1 MRTEKKI
8 GLLAIALLSV
18 VVIAS
23 GAFASRAYFA
33 PPEAAKIAPFVLESL
48 SSSSEIPVIVK
59 MKAQA
64 DLSGIENSRMPRTE
78 RLKTVYAALSKVAMD
93 GQVEIVKM
101 LDASGVQYR
110 RFYITNMIAVFGANE
125 ALIKALAARN
135 DVAKIYGNPTVK
147 LNRPSEMALF
157 MAALQSDRPLD
168 DTVVG
173 DNITYSNA
181 DKVWAKYGK
190 AGEGIV
196 VAGQD
201 TGVEFDH
208 PALLKQYRGNESDK
222 ISHAYSWH
230 DSIHKTTPA
239 NTDGNRCGYDLEAPC
254 DDGDH
259 GSHTMGSIIG
269 SDGDKNVIG
278 MAPNAKW
285 IACRNMDGG
294 AGTPATYIE
303 CFEWLLAPYPYGGN
317 PMVDGDPTK
326 AAHIINNSWGC
337 PESEGCSADEIAPS
351 LAAMKAAGILV
362 VVSAG
367 NEGPGCGTIQDPP
380 AWHSALTLSVGAY
393 DHRRGTIADFSS
405 RGPSKIDGE
414 IGPDVVAPG
423 VAIRS
428 SVPGKKY
435 AGGFMW
441 SGTSMAGP
449 HVAGAAAL
457 LWSVRPE
464 LIGDI
469 TKTTEI
475 LKATATAKTS
485 TESCGGVAGTSIP
498 NNTFGMGFIDIMK
511 AISIAAG
518 DTMPPTPPAPP
529 SKTPTSTWPTV
540 RKPTRH

>member
-1 MRTEKKI
+1 MQKQKKI
-8 GLLAIALLSV
+8 GLLAFALLSA

-23 GAFASRAYFA
+23 GAFASRAFFA
-33 PPEAAKIAPFVLESL
+33 PPEAAKIAPFVIESL
-48 SSSSEIPVIVK
+48 NTSTSIPVLVK
-59 MKAQA
+59 MKTQA
-64 DLSGIENSRMPRTE
+64 DLSAIENSRMPRSE
-78 RLKTVYAALSKVAMD
+78 RLKTVYSTLTNVAMD
-93 GQVEIVKM
+93 GQANIVKM
-101 LDASGVQYR
+101 LDAKGVQYR

-125 ALIKALAARN
+125 ALIKELAARD

-157 MAALQSDRPLD
+157 MAALKSDRPLD

-173 DNITYSNA
+173 DNITYSKA
-181 DKVWAKYGK
+181 DQVWAKYGK
-190 AGEGIV
+190 AGDGII

-208 PALLKQYRGNESDK
+208 PALLKQYRGNTGDK

-230 DSIHKTTPA
+230 DAIHKDTPA
-239 NTDGNRCGYDLEAPC
+239 NSDGNRCGYDLDTPC

-259 GSHTMGSIIG
+259 GSHTMGSIVG
-269 SDGDKNVIG
+269 SDGDKNIIG

-303 CFEWLLAPYPYGGN
+303 CFEWLLAPYAHGAN
-317 PMVDGDPTK
+317 PMMDGDPTK

-337 PESEGCSADEIAPS
+337 PEEEGCSADEIAPS

-362 VVSAG
+362 IVSAG
-367 NEGPGCGTIQDPP
+367 NEGPGCSTIKDPP

-393 DHRRGTIADFSS
+393 DHRKNTIADFSS

-469 TKTTEI
+469 VKTTEI
-475 LKATATAKTS
+475 LKATGIAKT
-485 TESCGGVAGTSIP
+485 TQENCGDVAGTTIP

-511 AISIAAG
+511 AINMAAG
-518 DTMPPTPPAPP
+518 DSTPPTPPTTPPKAPE
-529 SKTPTSTWPTV
+529 TTWPSI
-540 RKPTRH
+540 K